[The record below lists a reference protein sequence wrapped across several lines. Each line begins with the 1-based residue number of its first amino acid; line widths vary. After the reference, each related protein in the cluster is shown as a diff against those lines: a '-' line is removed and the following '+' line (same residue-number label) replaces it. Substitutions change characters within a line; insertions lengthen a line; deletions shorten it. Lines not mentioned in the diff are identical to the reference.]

1 MEPVYAWA
9 SREQLVRRWLVGH
22 WAIVNLNCLP
32 MEYTVKRTERRICI
46 GGRVSVPVR
55 GFALWLLPL
64 VLVLA
69 STLDLVMDGP
79 AASWPNTQGHTP
91 DLCYVPGIIPTPL
104 ALSPATTTVYILD
117 ASASGVP
124 WPPSR
129 CVDHPPRAA

>member
-1 MEPVYAWA
+1 M
-9 SREQLVRRWLVGH
+9 VRRSPVWQ
-22 WAIVNLNCLP
+22 WPIVNLNCLL
-32 MEYTVKRTERRICI
+32 MEYTVKRTERQICI
-46 GGRVSVPVR
+46 GGRASVPVR
-55 GFALWLLPL
+55 GFAVWFLLL

-91 DLCYVPGIIPTPL
+91 DLCSVPGLIPTPL
-104 ALSPATTTVYILD
+104 AISPATTTARILD

-129 CVDHPPRAA
+129 RADHPPRSA